1 MTPASIADTFAMS
14 LRGTL
19 AVLVCVSALA
29 VPASALGAHS
39 VGTAE
44 QIAWVRKAATRF
56 VTAELTDNGSEACAV
71 LNAPLRATE
80 HGRTCA
86 QRWDAK
92 LAGLAP
98 AARAK
103 LRGQKHEIAS
113 AIVIVRGD
121 YASLELPSKLMRGP
135 NRFYW
140 TENCWMLTG

>member
-1 MTPASIADTFAMS
+1 MS

-56 VTAELTDNGSEACAV
+56 VTAELTDDGSEACAV

-80 HGRTCA
+80 HGRTCE
-86 QRWDAK
+86 QRWGRKLAK
-92 LAGLAP
+92 LAP
-98 AARAK
+98 AVRAK
-103 LRGQKHEIAS
+103 LRSQKHEIAS
-113 AIVIVRGD
+113 ATVVVRGD
-121 YASLELPSKLMRGP
+121 HASLELPSELMSGP

-140 TENCWMLTG
+140 TENCWMLMG